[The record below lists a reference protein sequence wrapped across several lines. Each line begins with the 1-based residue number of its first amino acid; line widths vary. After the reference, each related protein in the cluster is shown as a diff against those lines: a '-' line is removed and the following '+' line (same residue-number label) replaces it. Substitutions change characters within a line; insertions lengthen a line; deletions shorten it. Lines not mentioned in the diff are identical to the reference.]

1 MNYFKK
7 LMGDRIYLSPKG
19 VSDEEIEKF
28 TEWMNDFQVTDY
40 TGRSGQI
47 TTLVGEKD
55 WLENSAK
62 NNENRNFDIIDL
74 NNDKLVGTI
83 GLEHFNWIE
92 RSAVLGIF
100 IGDENYR
107 SNGYGT
113 EAIKLLLE
121 YGFKYL
127 NLHSIRLDLLSVN
140 ERAHKCYLKCG
151 FKDTGKSR
159 EEVFLNGKY
168 YDKLHKFLFDAV
180 YYNPVAKSEEAKVFG
195 IVEGLYNYYIKHKK

>member
-1 MNYFKK
+1 MQFFKK
-7 LMGDRIYLSPKG
+7 LIGDRIYLSPKG
-19 VSDEEIEKF
+19 TTDEELEKF
-28 TEWMNDFQVTDY
+28 TEWMNDFEVTDY

-47 TTLVGEKD
+47 TTIVREKE

-62 NNENRNFDIIDL
+62 NTENRNFNIIESKD
-74 NNDKLVGTI
+74 NKLIGTI

-100 IGDENYR
+100 IGDKDFR

-127 NLHSIRLDLLSVN
+127 NLHSIRLDLLAIN

-151 FKDTGKSR
+151 FKDTGCSR
-159 EEVFLNGKY
+159 EQIFLNGKY
-168 YDKLHKFLFDAV
+168 YDKLHMDILEYEFKGD
-180 YYNPVAKSEEAKVFG
+180 
-195 IVEGLYNYYIKHKK
+195 YIRNKNIR

>member
-1 MNYFKK
+1 MQHFKK
-7 LMGDRIYLSPKG
+7 LVGARIYLSPKG
-19 VSDEEIEKF
+19 TSDEEVEKF
-28 TEWMNDFQVTDY
+28 TEWLNDFQVTDF

-47 TTLVGEKD
+47 TTMMGEKE

-62 NNENRNFDIIDL
+62 NTDNRNFNIIEL
-74 NNDKLVGTI
+74 KENKLIGTV

-100 IGDENYR
+100 IGDKDFR

-113 EAIKLLLE
+113 EAINMILE

-127 NLHSIRLDLLSVN
+127 NLHSIRLDLLSIN

-151 FKDTGKSR
+151 FKDTGYSR
-159 EEVFLNGKY
+159 EEIFINGKY
-168 YDKLHKFLFDAV
+168 YDKLHMDILEYEFKGD
-180 YYNPVAKSEEAKVFG
+180 
-195 IVEGLYNYYIKHKK
+195 YIRNKNIK